1 MLRKLYLL
9 NLCKDKGNQ
18 EAQQFIPL
26 MGYAILHSLG
36 GESIEK
42 NSLTKYCYAYYNLA
56 PGVEIIT
63 KYKLGIIFD

>member
-1 MLRKLYLL
+1 MSYVKLYSPLL
-9 NLCKDKGNQ
+9 
-18 EAQQFIPL
+18 
-26 MGYAILHSLG
+26 

-63 KYKLGIIFD
+63 NNELGIIFDKSQDR